1 MIWMDKTY
9 PFDFKTFVQ
18 VMSAVNAYLP
28 RIKCRMH
35 LESFKKS

>member
-28 RIKCRMH
+28 CIKRRMH